1 MSDAR
6 TLRMQELRRLKED
19 AQARI
24 QQLSQWREL
33 IASIQLNEKSE
44 QLWLLQAIDNRRALM
59 LGKIEQF
66 DKGIEIAYE
75 NAQPELGALFID
87 GRKIE

>member
-6 TLRMQELRRLKED
+6 TLRMQELKRLKED

-24 QQLSQWREL
+24 QQLSQWRIVVSEVQF
-33 IASIQLNEKSE
+33 IEGNEK
-44 QLWLLQAIDNRRALM
+44 LWLLQVIDNRRALM
-59 LGKIEQF
+59 IGKIEQF

-87 GRKIE
+87 GRKI